1 MVTFTHCES
10 AASKELTVNGLLAD
24 KLRGIKEQISGGK
37 DKKEQDSSPVLPASV
52 THHSML
58 GVSGNGFQ
66 KKRYSGPNQSQA
78 SSGPSLSSLDLRRI
92 ENIRKLVK
100 AAKEGPS
107 QFAEIV
113 YASYERLNKILEAQ
127 AQVSDEFSY
136 NVEVQL
142 DLAAGWLDQKHEE
155 EEIPP
160 ESLEI
165 LAGLRKPSIE
175 AEIEEASA
183 KLPVATYV
191 AKTSLNLE
199 NLGKKGSNSA
209 SEMQSQLKA
218 DNLRSIEPMVKPLNL
233 KTAESKG
240 DKMSQVIVEPDYDV
254 RRHNLRLITQAMG
267 SKSKFAEIADVKEA
281 TVSHFL
287 AGRMKLKDSHLED
300 FAKALRVKLSWFD
313 ELHTVSQI
321 PESIWD
327 FLGHPKK
334 LEDIEFVPTP
344 ESEKKKMGRP
354 PKQRTPEELAAAA
367 VPKKRGRPSSKVVE
381 TVAAV
386 APATVE
392 VEALA
397 PVVKP
402 APVVTKAAPKA
413 KSAAPA
419 PVEAPAPVAPAPE
432 VAPVAATPVAV
443 APAPVAAPVVT
454 TPTGLPPLVAGL
466 LNIIQSR
473 AQAGTFGDEDALK
486 LLMQLNG

>member
-1 MVTFTHCES
+1 M
-10 AASKELTVNGLLAD
+10 NGLLAD
-24 KLRGIKEQISGGK
+24 KLRGIKGQVSGAK
-37 DKKEQDSSPVLPASV
+37 EKKEQESRPALPDNV

-58 GVSGNGFQ
+58 GVSGNSFQ
-66 KKRYSGPNQSQA
+66 KKRYSGPNQAQA
-78 SSGPSLSSLDLRRI
+78 PGGPNLSSLDLRRI

-100 AAKEGPS
+100 AAKEGPP

-127 AQVSDEFSY
+127 AAVSDEFSY

-142 DLAAGWLDQKHEE
+142 DLTAGWLDQKHDED
-155 EEIPP
+155 EIPA

-165 LAGLRKPSIE
+165 LAGLRRPSIE

-199 NLGKKGSNSA
+199 NLGKKDANSA
-209 SEMQSQLKA
+209 SKMQSQLKA
-218 DNLRSIEPMVKPLNL
+218 DNLRSIEPMDKPLNL
-233 KTAESKG
+233 KTSESKG
-240 DKMSQVIVEPDYDV
+240 DKMSPVIVEPDYDV

-313 ELHTVSQI
+313 ELHSVSQI
-321 PESIWD
+321 PESVWD
-327 FLGHPKK
+327 YLGHPKRM
-334 LEDIEFVPTP
+334 EDIEFIPTP

-354 PKQRTPEELAAAA
+354 PKQRTPEEIAAAA
-367 VPKKRGRPSSKVVE
+367 LPKKRGRPSRASE
-381 TVAAV
+381 AITAT
-386 APATVE
+386 APAEQVPP
-392 VEALA
+392 
-397 PVVKP
+397 PVVAKP
-402 APVVTKAAPKA
+402 APVVVKAAPKA
-413 KSAAPA
+413 PAPKAAKTTLAPA
-419 PVEAPAPVAPAPE
+419 PVVSAPV
-432 VAPVAATPVAV
+432 VS
-443 APAPVAAPVVT
+443 APVAAPVIAAAPIVT
-454 TPTGLPPLVAGL
+454 PPPVATTGVPPLVAGL

-486 LLMQLNG
+486 LLVQLNN